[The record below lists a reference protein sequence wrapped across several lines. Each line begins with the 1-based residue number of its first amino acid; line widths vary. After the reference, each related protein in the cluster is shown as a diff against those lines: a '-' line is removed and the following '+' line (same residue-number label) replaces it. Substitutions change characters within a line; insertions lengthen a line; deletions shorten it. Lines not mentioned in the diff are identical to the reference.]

1 MLRQILRTTFIL
13 SLCVFMFSCQED
25 NNQQE
30 DSLSVPP
37 AYTFSRDGE
46 SSVAYPGQTIR
57 LKMGE
62 ELLDGLLDF
71 SQDSLTLQARYANQ
85 GPGGGEVNPF
95 EDAELNQSSKSLRA
109 KTAASRAYF
118 ASNASESSFIRQ
130 DFQGWISSQVT
141 VVFPAQNQAAQQ
153 GQPGQI
159 ADGSGARYINAR
171 GLEYNQMVGKSLIG
185 ALFADQMINNY
196 LSPSVLDEADNRST
210 NDEGITAEGKA
221 YTTMEHKW
229 DEAYG
234 YLFGLAA
241 DGAEP
246 LQSLGQDDSFLN
258 KYLAR
263 VDNTPAFNGIAQDI
277 YNAFKRGRAAIVAGD
292 YAERDAQAAIIQE
305 KVSRVLAVR
314 AVHYLKA
321 GATQLRSG
329 NKGSAFH
336 SLSEGL
342 GFIYS
347 LRFTHDPQSD
357 APYFS
362 PEEVGSILS
371 TTYPDQ
377 GGFWTVKPG
386 DLDSEADK
394 IAQRFGFA
402 AQDA

>member
-71 SQDSLTLQARYANQ
+71 SQDSLTLLARYANQ
-85 GPGGGEVNPF
+85 GPGGGNVDPF
-95 EDAELNQSSKSLRA
+95 TEAELNQSSKSLRA
-109 KTAASRAYF
+109 KTAASKAYF
-118 ASNASESSFIRQ
+118 SSNASESSFIRQ
-130 DFQGWISSQVT
+130 DFQGWISSQVAE
-141 VVFPAQNQAAQQ
+141 VFPAQNQAAQQ

-159 ADGSGARYINAR
+159 ADGSKVRYLNAR
-171 GLEYNQMVGKSLIG
+171 GLEYNQMIGKSLIG
-185 ALFADQMINNY
+185 ALVADQMINNY
-196 LSPSVLDEADNRST
+196 LSLAVLDESDNRST
-210 NDEGITAEGKA
+210 NDQGLTEEGKA

-246 LQSLGQDDSFLN
+246 LLTLGQDDSFLN
-258 KYLAR
+258 KYLSR
-263 VDNTPAFNGIAQDI
+263 VDNTPAFSGIAQET

-292 YAERDAQAAIIQE
+292 YAERDAQAALIQE
-305 KVSRVLAVR
+305 KISLIIAVR

-321 GATQLRSG
+321 GAAQLRSG
-329 NKGSAFH
+329 EQGSAFH

-347 LRFTHDPQSD
+347 LRFTHNPQTG

-362 PEEVGSILS
+362 PEEVGSLL
-371 TTYPDQ
+371 TTVYPDQ
-377 GGFWTVKPG
+377 GGFWTVKPE